1 MSAVVRFAVLAA
13 LVGSTLEV
21 ALRASPKMGLDASQV
36 AVWLGFSVLL
46 ALIWTVGSALLTRR
60 HGLVAGAYIGV
71 LAAINYRFEFVLN
84 NFVRDWR
91 VWAVMPVL
99 FLAGLGLGMA
109 LERVWKRLPR
119 VLWGLP
125 VVFAGVAIVR
135 SHPASGVASERPNVL
150 VISLDTTRWDH
161 VADKPHLA
169 RLMKEGTS
177 FSQAIAG
184 APITEPG
191 HLAMLTGIPPY
202 RSGIVSNGTDLGDR
216 PALLWRALQPR
227 GWLTAAFVSGFPL
240 HSKYG
245 WGQGIDVYD
254 DDFGVL
260 PGRESLSLV
269 KLYNQVAI
277 KEHALRERP
286 AELTLS
292 HALPWLRA
300 HRDET
305 FFAFVHFYD
314 AHGPYES
321 VYNKELGPAP
331 VDGAP
336 LALPQYWPARDK
348 AITSIEWLKR
358 AYDGEVRLTDDAI
371 GALLDVIAPVLD
383 NTIVIVTADHGE
395 SLTEHD
401 YLFDHGDNLY
411 DPSLRIPLIVRYP
424 AVVKAGQVV
433 DCQVAGFDVAP
444 TILDL
449 LGVQD
454 GQARDGVSRV
464 PELRG
469 EPCRAEPVVASA
481 TTGRFVEK
489 PPVDHALRT
498 DVEKLILHEAG
509 AVELYDL
516 KADPDERVN
525 RSADPRSKE
534 IEALLRHMLG
544 NAGEVTGPNSDAET
558 RQMLEQLGYLN
569 GETP

>member
-1 MSAVVRFAVLAA
+1 MSAVLRFAVLAA

-21 ALRASPKMGLDASQV
+21 ALRASPKMGLDAGQV
-36 AVWLGFSVLL
+36 AVWLVLAVVL
-46 ALIWTVGSALLTRR
+46 SLIWTVGSALLVRR
-60 HGLVAGAYIGV
+60 HGLVAGVYIGV

-99 FLAGLGLGMA
+99 FLAGVGLGMA
-109 LERVWKRLPR
+109 LERVWRRLPR

-125 VVFAGVAIVR
+125 VIFAGVALVR
-135 SHPASGVASERPNVL
+135 SHPVSGVPSERPNVL

-169 RLMKEGTS
+169 RLMKEGTT
-177 FSQAIAG
+177 FSQAIAP

-254 DDFGVL
+254 DDFGAL

-286 AELTLS
+286 AHLTLS
-292 HALPWLRA
+292 HAVPWLRA
-300 HRDET
+300 HHDET

-321 VYNKELGPAP
+321 DYNDALGPAP

-336 LALPQYWPARDK
+336 LALPHYWPARDK
-348 AITSIEWLKR
+348 AITSIDWLKK

-371 GALLDVIAPVLD
+371 GALLETIAPVLD

-411 DPSLRIPLIVRYP
+411 DPSLRIPLIVRFP
-424 AVVKAGQVV
+424 PVVKAGQVV

-444 TILDL
+444 TVLDL

-469 EPCRAEPVVASA
+469 EPCRAGTVVASA

-498 DVEKLILHEAG
+498 EVEKLILHEAG

-516 KADPDERVN
+516 KLDPGERVN
-525 RSADPRSKE
+525 RSAEPRSKE
-534 IEALLRHMLG
+534 VEALLRHMLG

-558 RQMLEQLGYLN
+558 QKMLEELGYLN
-569 GETP
+569 GGAP